1 MRKFFIIFL
10 TFIMVLGMFTV
21 VTAENDI
28 CGKINF
34 KLSEIEG
41 NILENNIQ
49 QAKNNL
55 AELRSYVY
63 EWARQLTLENKYNEQ
78 VFRIIELAVI
88 AIENNNIEYIA
99 IAKQIL
105 DIDKINYNF
114 EESDHS

>member
-21 VTAENDI
+21 VTAENDW

-34 KLSEIEG
+34 KLNEIEK
-41 NILENNIQ
+41 NILENNIK
-49 QAKNNL
+49 QAKENL

-63 EWARQLTLENKYNEQ
+63 EWVKQLSLENRYNEQ
-78 VFRIIELAVI
+78 ALKIIELAAV
-88 AIENNNIEYIA
+88 AIEKQNIEYIA

-105 DIDKINYNF
+105 DIDKIYNIF
-114 EESDHS
+114 EESNHS

>member
-21 VTAENDI
+21 VTAENDW

-34 KLSEIEG
+34 KLNEIEK
-41 NILENNIQ
+41 NILENNIK

-63 EWARQLTLENKYNEQ
+63 EWIRQLTLENRYNEQ
-78 VFRIIELAVI
+78 VLKIIELAAV
-88 AIENNNIEYIA
+88 AIENNNVEYIA

-114 EESDHS
+114 EESNHS